1 MTPSMISALAALT
14 AITGILAVSQL
25 LSEVLLKDRARVND
39 RVDTEFL
46 KKKTE
51 AAKKTPLFKNL
62 GQVAAQLA
70 DDGAKPTIR
79 QKFEAMVEQSGVDTT
94 AARVLAIAGTVA
106 VVLGL
111 GAFLARRSPIDAGL
125 AALVGFVV
133 PIWRVKKARDKRIEK
148 LRSQLSDAFE
158 LMARVIRAGQ
168 TLGQSMLA
176 VADEFP
182 QPISSEFAYCYEQQN
197 LGLQPEAAFRDLTR
211 RTGVIELKIFVL
223 AVLVQQQTGGNLAE
237 LLTKLAGVVRERY
250 LIRGTISTLTAEGRM
265 QGWMLAGLPPL
276 MFVILL
282 VMNREYALE
291 HFGED
296 PQVPR
301 QWILMGTFG
310 VESLGVLW
318 IRKIVNFD
326 F

>member
-1 MTPSMISALAALT
+1 MSPSMISGLAALT

-25 LSEVLLKDRARVND
+25 LSEVLLKDRSKVND

-46 KKKTE
+46 KKKSE

-62 GQVAAQLA
+62 GAVAAQLS
-70 DDGAKPTIR
+70 DDTGKPTIR
-79 QKFEAMVEQSGVDTT
+79 QRFEGMVEQSGMDTT
-94 AARVLAIAGTVA
+94 PAKVLAIALAVGGGCLVA
-106 VVLGL
+106 SLL
-111 GAFLARRSPIDAGL
+111 IRRSPILAPVAGIS
-125 AALVGFVV
+125 GFLFA
-133 PIWRVKKARDKRIEK
+133 ICRVKKARDKRIEK

-197 LGLQPEAAFRDLTR
+197 LGLAARGRLPRPDPADRRDRAEDLRPGRPGPAADRRQPGRAAHQAR
-211 RTGVIELKIFVL
+211 RSRPRALHDPGDDPDPH
-223 AVLVQQQTGGNLAE
+223 
-237 LLTKLAGVVRERY
+237 R
-250 LIRGTISTLTAEGRM
+250 RGAD
-265 QGWMLAGLPPL
+265 AGLDARRPAPLDVPDPPGDEL
-276 MFVILL
+276 PYAAVHFEHKEIMIATFV
-282 VMNREYALE
+282 
-291 HFGED
+291 
-296 PQVPR
+296 
-301 QWILMGTFG
+301 
-310 VESLGVLW
+310 VEGIGVLW